1 MKILKTLLELSLRPL
16 RTLVGLL
23 RKLKES
29 ANHSREKSK
38 YSLLVNREPKLWVR
52 RRWQAY
58 LKKVKKQLGKEGKH
72 E

>member
-58 LKKVKKQLGKEGKH
+58 LKKVKKQLGKEGKR